1 MEFNRYQY
9 LSQLVSGT
17 VKQSDKM
24 HVGILGMAE
33 QVGRMSVMLREYWYN
48 DVNMD
53 YVKLVDE
60 LGDMLWYVSELC
72 QGLNIGLETVAL
84 NNLAKL
90 RRDHPRKYGKE
101 GEVTDG

>member
-1 MEFNRYQY
+1 MEISRYQY
-9 LSQLVSGT
+9 LSQLVSPT

-33 QVGRMSVMLREYWYN
+33 HVGNMAVMLREYWYK

-60 LGDMLWYVSELC
+60 LGDMMWFLAEFC

-90 RRDHPRKYGKE
+90 RREYPRKYGKE
-101 GEVTDG
+101 GEDV